1 MTTFTRN
8 LVLIVDDNEAARY
21 VNARVLK
28 DAGFDILETA
38 SGERAVELAQRDR
51 PELVLLDI
59 KLPDI
64 DGFEVCRRLRA
75 DPRTASMA
83 IVQISATF
91 ESAEYQVRG
100 LEGGADTFLVSPIE
114 PTVLVATVRAMLR
127 LRRAEGVLREYD
139 RRKDE
144 FLATVAHE
152 LRNPLAPLRY
162 CLDSLESA
170 TPPDPALLASCLRI
184 MRRQLRHL
192 IRLVDDLADM
202 SRIAENKLTLR
213 PARVGIERA
222 LESAVEALRHE
233 LEERRH
239 RLVLDLPEQP
249 IEVEGDPVRLAQ
261 VFGNLLSNA
270 TKYTPSG
277 GRIEVAARRDGQ
289 GFVTVSVTDTG
300 VGIRPEDIDRIF
312 DLFVQVGERG
322 TGLGIGLALVSRIV
336 AMHGGTVAASSPGPG
351 RGSTFTVRLPLAPPR
366 AGRAFPEGA
375 AERQQVPAGSGAP
388 RAAARGAARPRV
400 LVVDDNADAAD
411 AMTTLLHALG
421 CEVRACYG
429 GEEALAGARQLRP
442 QAVFIDITM
451 PDLDGFQVIA
461 RMRREPWGERAWIC
475 TVSGHGPAYRAQALE
490 AGADEH
496 LVKPIGV
503 AELRR
508 ALEHAAE
515 RRAEDAPRP
524 GDAAG

>member
-1 MTTFTRN
+1 MTRFTRN
-8 LVLIVDDNEAARY
+8 LVLIVDDNEASRY
-21 VNARVLK
+21 VNARVLR

-59 KLPDI
+59 NLPDI

-91 ESAEYQVRG
+91 EAAEYQVRG

-127 LRRAEGVLREYD
+127 LRRAEGVLREFD

-170 TPPDPALLASCLRI
+170 PQPDPALLARCLRI
-184 MRRQLRHL
+184 MRRQLKHL
-192 IRLVDDLADM
+192 MRLVDDLSDM

-213 PARVGIERA
+213 LARVNLERA
-222 LESAVEALRHE
+222 LETAIEALRHD
-233 LEERRH
+233 LEERGH
-239 RLVLDLPEQP
+239 HLVVDLPEEA
-249 IEVEGDPVRLAQ
+249 IEVMGDPVRLAQ

-270 TKYTPSG
+270 IKYTPNG
-277 GRIEVAARRDGQ
+277 GRIEVTARPDRDGCA
-289 GFVTVSVTDTG
+289 TVSVADTG

-312 DLFVQVGERG
+312 DLFVQVGQRG
-322 TGLGIGLALVSRIV
+322 TGLGIGLALVNRIV
-336 AMHGGTVAASSPGPG
+336 AMHGGTVTAWSGGPG
-351 RGSTFTVRLPLAPPR
+351 RGSTFTVRLPLA
-366 AGRAFPEGA
+366 
-375 AERQQVPAGSGAP
+375 AP
-388 RAAARGAARPRV
+388 RAAGVPPERAAEPQPRAAAGRAGGSAPGPLRPRV

-411 AMTTLLHALG
+411 AMTTLLHGLG

-429 GEEALAGARQLRP
+429 GEEALTGARALRP
-442 QAVFIDITM
+442 DVVFVDITM
-451 PDLDGFQVIA
+451 PDLDGLAVIA
-461 RMRREPWGERAWIC
+461 QMRREPWGERAWIC
-475 TVSGHGPAYRAQALE
+475 TVSGHGQAYRARALE

-503 AELRR
+503 GELRR

-515 RRAEDAPRP
+515 RRADGAGRRD
-524 GDAAG
+524 DAAG